1 MDETT
6 LKMAM
11 SGFFHD
17 IGKFCGRDILGI
29 SRTEINENRG
39 DFLPKNKSGGYSHEH
54 ALFTAE
60 FIERFKEHLPAE
72 LSANAWGQGESL
84 IRLAAAHH
92 NAASAMEWIV
102 TEADRLSSGMD
113 RKDYDEA
120 ESEGVS
126 IKDFEKTRLVPI
138 LEAVDYD
145 NPKQSLTRDVF
156 KHAYPLAALSHGSI
170 FPKPKNELEPT
181 DGAKARQEYQNLFDG
196 FSEELKHLAHRDHV
210 ALWFEHFESLVM
222 RYTSSIPSARVKN
235 TIPDVSL
242 YDHLRTT
249 SALCSALYL
258 YHRDKGTLTPE
269 AIRNE
274 KEEKFLLISADFS
287 GIQNFIF
294 NGFGDTRKFRSKLLR
309 GRSFYVSLM
318 TELAADMIL
327 RKMGLPFTSVILN
340 AGGKLTL
347 IAPNTDQALMAY
359 HDVIAAIE
367 SWLLKRTYGET
378 TILFSDV
385 AATPADFKYGQFHAL
400 QSRILERQGLKK
412 FQRFNLE
419 AYGGAVADF
428 FADEQNEK
436 KICAFC
442 GKRPGTSTKSEKS
455 ICGLCSDHLLIGEKL
470 VKTKGLAVLTGASG
484 TLREPIFGE
493 YQLMFSDDALVKEA
507 SEGRLIRF
515 WQTAIGDKGKNRF
528 SLKLINGYVPV
539 YSKEDIYDER
549 LTQSADEDERVNVGA
564 PITLNHIAEKSL
576 IPLSDG
582 KISGVD
588 ALGVLKADVD
598 NLGLIMACGQSERYY
613 SVSRSATLSRQMN
626 NFFAVYLPW
635 FLENSDLYQDV
646 YTVFAGGDDLFL
658 IGPWNRM
665 TDLAAELDASFR
677 DFACQNDKIHFSAG
691 ISVHK
696 SHTPVDKMAEAA
708 EKALEESK
716 KHKAKQR
723 LTVFDET
730 VDWSELAD
738 LKQTTSTFERWLND
752 ETLSRVML
760 YKLNTFIDMAAM
772 EKRILNSGQLH
783 IGSMNCTK
791 WRAHLAY
798 STERNVGKKLAREKK
813 EPLVKEVHAKL
824 ADWLNCYGGKL
835 RIPLWTLQ
843 YNSRSKKI

>member
-17 IGKFCGRDILGI
+17 MGKFCGRDILGM
-29 SRTEINENRG
+29 SRAEINENRG
-39 DFLPKNKSGGYSHEH
+39 DFLPKNNSGGYSHEH

-60 FIERFKEHLPAE
+60 FIEKFNEHLPAE
-72 LSANAWGQGESL
+72 LSSNTWGQGESF
-84 IRLAAAHH
+84 IRLSAAHH

-113 RKDYDEA
+113 RKDYAEA

-126 IKDFEKTRLVPI
+126 IRDFEKTRLVPI
-138 LEAVDYD
+138 LEAIDYD
-145 NPKQSLTRDVF
+145 NPKPSLTRDVF
-156 KHAYPLAALSHGSI
+156 KHAYPLEPITHGSL
-170 FPKPKNELEPT
+170 FPKPKESVEPK
-181 DGAKARQEYQNLFDG
+181 DEAKAKQEYRKLFDG
-196 FSEELKHLAHRDHV
+196 FAEELKHLAHRDHV
-210 ALWFEHFESLVM
+210 GLWFEHFESLVM
-222 RYTSSIPSARVKN
+222 RYTASIPSARVKS

-249 SALCSALYL
+249 SALCSALFL
-258 YHRDKGTLTPE
+258 YHRAKGTLTPE

-274 KEEKFLLISADFS
+274 TEEKFILISADFS

-294 NGFGDTRKFRSKLLR
+294 SGFGDTRKYRSKLLR

-327 RKMGLPFTSVILN
+327 REMGLPFTSVILN

-347 IAPNTDQALMAY
+347 IAPNTDQAKTAY
-359 HDVIAAIE
+359 QKVTAEIE
-367 SWLLKRTYGET
+367 SWLIKRTYGET
-378 TILFSDV
+378 SILFSDV
-385 AATPADFKYGQFHAL
+385 TATPADFKLGLFHDL
-400 QSRILERQGLKK
+400 QSRILEKQTLKK
-412 FQRFNLE
+412 FHRFDLE
-419 AYGGAVADF
+419 SHGGVVTDY

-442 GKRPGTSTKSEKS
+442 GKRPGTFRKSEKD

-470 VKTKGLAVLTGASG
+470 VKNRGIAVLSGSSAS
-484 TLREPIFGE
+484 LREPVFGR
-493 YQLMFSDDALVKEA
+493 YQLMFPDGDLSKEA
-507 SEGRLIRF
+507 SEGRLVRF
-515 WQTAIGDKGKNRF
+515 WQTAIEEKGKNRF

-539 YSKEDIYDER
+539 YSKEDTYDDR
-549 LTQSADEDERVNVGA
+549 LTKSEDEDERINVGA
-564 PITLNHIAEKSL
+564 PKTLNHIAEKAL
-576 IPLSDG
+576 LSNDNG
-582 KISGVD
+582 KITGVD

-598 NLGLIMACGQSERYY
+598 NLGLVMACGLEKKYY
-613 SVSRSATLSRQMN
+613 SVSRAATLSRQMN

-635 FLENSDLYQDV
+635 FLEHSDLYQDV

-665 TDLAAELDASFR
+665 TDLAAELDESFR
-677 DFACQNDKIHFSAG
+677 DFACQNAKLHFSAG

-696 SHTPVDKMAEAA
+696 SHTPLDKMAEAA
-708 EKALEESK
+708 EEALAESK
-716 KHKAKQR
+716 KHVKKQR
-723 LTVFDET
+723 LTVFDQT
-730 VDWSELAD
+730 VTWKELGT
-738 LKQTTSTFERWLND
+738 LKQTTEVFERWLNE

-772 EKRILNSGQLH
+772 EKRILESGQLH

-798 STERNVGKKLAREKK
+798 STERNVGKKLTREKK

-824 ADWLNCYGGKL
+824 ADWLNSYKGKL